1 MSGKNEVLL
10 QESGR
15 VPTRWLPQTES
26 DRRAVRE
33 QLARIVASLPFS
45 SSKRYPAFLN
55 HVVEKWL
62 LGETDR
68 LKERVLGIEVFHR
81 DPSYDTNSDP
91 VVRIAAGE
99 VRKRLAQYYYDPA
112 HSREVHIEL
121 PAGSYIPQV
130 WPRPDHFEAKP
141 IPVFETVPVSKP
153 EIAESAHENRKSTLI
168 DSRPLS
174 YWPLVACLIFGV
186 ALGILASRLSRSF
199 GSVSA
204 AVVPE
209 NAAMQ
214 QFWQPIVASSGPVW
228 LCIGQVY
235 APSLQL
241 EPNGARSRFDTPD
254 QLISSGQRPFTFSNL
269 ANAATLARVAGV
281 LQSQNKPYSI
291 HGETD
296 TSFSDLAASPSV
308 LIGAYDNDWT
318 IRLADQLR
326 FRFEMNP
333 STKEQWI
340 SDQQNP
346 GQRIGDRVFGQSLSD
361 TKTVYALISR
371 VRDQST
377 GQMVMAVAG
386 VSSFGTTVAGDFVS
400 GPACL
405 DDFAKH
411 APQNWQRENLQ
422 VVVGADVV
430 DGSIGPPRVISSYF
444 W

>member
-1 MSGKNEVLL
+1 MSGKSEVLL

-45 SSKRYPAFLN
+45 SSKRYPAFLS

-68 LKERVLGIEVFHR
+68 LKERVLGVEVFHR
-81 DPSYDTNSDP
+81 ESDYDTNSDP
-91 VVRIAAGE
+91 VVRITAGE
-99 VRKRLAQYYYDPA
+99 VRKRLAQYYYDPV
-112 HSREVHIEL
+112 HSRELHIEL
-121 PAGSYIPQV
+121 PSGSYVPQV
-130 WPRPDHFEAKP
+130 RPRPEQFDAEP
-141 IPVFETVPVSKP
+141 IPVYDTITLSRP
-153 EIAESAHENRKSTLI
+153 EILESTPENRKNTLI

-174 YWPLVACLIFGV
+174 YWPLVACIIFGV
-186 ALGILASRLSRSF
+186 ALGILLSRLSRSF
-199 GSVSA
+199 GPVSA
-204 AVVPE
+204 SIVPE
-209 NAAMQ
+209 NTAMQ
-214 QFWQPIVASSGPVW
+214 QFWQPILASSGPVW

-235 APSLQL
+235 ATNLQL

-291 HGETD
+291 HGQAD
-296 TSFSDLAASPSV
+296 TNFSDLAASPSV

-346 GQRIGDRVFGQSLSD
+346 TLRIGDRVFGQSLSD
-361 TKTVYALISR
+361 TKIVYALISR

-400 GPACL
+400 GPVYL
-405 DDFAKH
+405 EDFAKH

-422 VVVGADVV
+422 IVVGADVV
-430 DGSIGPPRVISSYF
+430 DGSIGPPRVVSSYF